1 MRVAQILDV
10 DGSGRLSYDE
20 MREGLLR
27 LRVRRPA
34 RPSVL
39 WCMCA
44 YAREHVCAARL
55 CVRMPVRSCL

>member
-1 MRVAQILDV
+1 MRTRCLRTPMRVAQILDV

-34 RPSVL
+34 RHSVL
-39 WCMCA
+39 GCMCA
-44 YAREHVCAARL
+44 RA
-55 CVRMPVRSCL
+55 